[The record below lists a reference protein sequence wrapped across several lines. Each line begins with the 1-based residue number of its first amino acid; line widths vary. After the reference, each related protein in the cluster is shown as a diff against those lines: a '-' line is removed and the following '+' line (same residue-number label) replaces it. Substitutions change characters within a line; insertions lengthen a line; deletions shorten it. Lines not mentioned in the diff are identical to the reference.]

1 MRKAVKDL
9 EDFLHVIKG
18 DKYLVNLVPAK
29 GVADRSTHIRPH
41 KPFYRSAE
49 DILAERKAYFRGN
62 TSGMRD
68 VYARIQDVRYVLADD
83 IPTKDLHKV
92 YKYRPTLVVET
103 SRDNHQVWF
112 RCDDIETSTEQHN
125 AARWLVH
132 AVGADKGATGPNH
145 LARLPSFFNRKVG
158 RNKHVVKI
166 RRDDRKYLPGQYSTL
181 PDEAYHYT
189 LSKFRS
195 REYNNNEED
204 DDYDADDDRTQS
216 QPKKRRTERST
227 PDSTE
232 SSGTPMS
239 QSESDSSADD
249 WRYCMS
255 RLEDTHGQVQ
265 THVLERDLISRS
277 RKTNPSVNYFRNT
290 VSRAIEH
297 YHVINRT

>member
-1 MRKAVKDL
+1 MFKAVQDL
-9 EDFLHVIKG
+9 EHFLRVIKG
-18 DKYLVNLVPAK
+18 EKYLVNLVPAK

-83 IPTKDLHKV
+83 ILTKDLHKV
-92 YKYRPTLVVET
+92 YQYRPTLVVET

-112 RCDDIETSTEQHN
+112 RCDSIETPAEQHN

-132 AVGADKGATGPNH
+132 AVGADKGAIGPNH
-145 LARLPSFFNRKVG
+145 LARLPGFYNRKPG
-158 RNKHVVKI
+158 RKKHLVKI
-166 RRDDRKYLPGQYSTL
+166 HRDDRKYLPGQCSTL
-181 PDEAYHYT
+181 PDEAYQYT
-189 LSKFRS
+189 WNKYRATETQKF
-195 REYNNNEED
+195 ED
-204 DDYDADDDRTQS
+204 DVYDADDDITQS
-216 QPKKRRTERST
+216 QPKKRRRESST
-227 PDSTE
+227 RDSTE

-239 QSESDSSADD
+239 QSESDSSSDD

-255 RLEDTHGQVQ
+255 RLEDTHGEVQ

-290 VSRAIEH
+290 VARAIDH
-297 YHVINRT
+297 YHEMNRT